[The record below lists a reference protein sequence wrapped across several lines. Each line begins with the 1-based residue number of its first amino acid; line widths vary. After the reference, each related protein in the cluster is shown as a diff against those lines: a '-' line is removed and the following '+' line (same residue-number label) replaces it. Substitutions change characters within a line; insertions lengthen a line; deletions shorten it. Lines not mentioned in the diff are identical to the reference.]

1 MKAPPAFPMP
11 SARAV
16 LGLLTLVAST
26 SFPATAEDPPTPRRA
41 GLTNA
46 VDLARTPSAAN
57 VVKQDPLVEP
67 PATEVIVDLAGRDLG
82 PASNKANQEAAQSR
96 LRASER
102 PLTVEEAGG
111 AIRYVRRKP
120 GWRSVAQLVNPF
132 APVPKP
138 EEPAAMAFE
147 TRKRLDA
154 GSPRVMQ
161 EGVQHESTLSI
172 R

>member
-1 MKAPPAFPMP
+1 MKAHPALLHPAAGRMP
-11 SARAV
+11 
-16 LGLLTLVAST
+16 GLLALAVAAAI
-26 SFPATAEDPPTPRRA
+26 PALAQDPAPVRKA
-41 GLTNA
+41 AVTNA

-57 VVKQDPLVEP
+57 VVKQDPLVET
-67 PATEVIVDLAGRDLG
+67 PATEVIVGLAGRDLG
-82 PASNKANQEAAQSR
+82 PGASKANQEAAQSR

-132 APVPKP
+132 APMPKP

-147 TRKRLDA
+147 TRKRLET
-154 GSPRVMQ
+154 GSPRVLQ
-161 EGVQHESTLSI
+161 EGVQHESSLSI